1 VPKTEEA
8 EEIGSV
14 GEEGATASVVE
25 PQIENS
31 NE

>member
-14 GEEGATASVVE
+14 GEEGATAPVVE